1 MALKYSHPKYSQ
13 FRFDA
18 GTLALNFVATVRN
31 RGSQP
36 RDLLST
42 PEAAAKWFRLAGC
55 SIPVVQPSAHDL
67 VEALLLRE
75 AIYRAVFA
83 VILSEAPNRDDLDRI
98 NFTASYSLAAPRIDA
113 QSCGV
118 RWESPHP
125 ARACLAEIARD
136 AVMIIGHNGRQRL
149 KMCDNQSCR
158 MLFVDQSPAKR
169 RRWCAMSLCGNR
181 EKIRTHRRRKRGAE
195 HERI

>member
-1 MALKYSHPKYSQ
+1 VTLKYSHPKYSQ

-18 GTLALNFVATVRN
+18 GSGALNFVATVRH

-42 PEAAAKWFRLAGC
+42 PEAIAGWFRLAGC
-55 SIPVVQPSAHDL
+55 SIPVVQPSVQDL
-67 VEALLLRE
+67 EEALLLRE
-75 AIYRAVFA
+75 AIYRAALA
-83 VILSEAPNRDDLDRI
+83 VILDETPNVDDLDRI
-98 NFTASYSLAAPRIDA
+98 NLAASYSLATPKIDA
-113 QSCGV
+113 KSCGV
-118 RWESPHP
+118 QWESPHP
-125 ARACLAEIARD
+125 VRACLAEIARD
-136 AVMIIGHNGRQRL
+136 SVMVIGDTERRRL

-181 EKIRTHRRRKRGAE
+181 EKIRTHRQRKRGAGNE
-195 HERI
+195 CI

>member
-1 MALKYSHPKYSQ
+1 MALKYSYPKYSR

-18 GTLALNFVATVRN
+18 GTLALNFVATVRH
-31 RGSQP
+31 RGAQP
-36 RDLLST
+36 RDLLLT
-42 PEAAAKWFRLAGC
+42 TEAAAKWFRLAGC
-55 SIPVVQPSAHDL
+55 SIPVVQLSAQDL
-67 VEALLLRE
+67 KEVLFLRE
-75 AIYRAVFA
+75 AIYRTVLAVVLREELNA
-83 VILSEAPNRDDLDRI
+83 DDLDRI
-98 NFTASYSLAAPRIDA
+98 NLAASYSLATPRIDDKTCDV
-113 QSCGV
+113 Q
-118 RWESPHP
+118 WESPHP

-181 EKIRTHRRRKRGAE
+181 EKIRTHRRRKRGAD